1 MKACTNCGYVKPKE
15 PKEAKEAKE
24 DVEPKPKQ
32 CKTCNTLYEG
42 SYRKHTK
49 DEKHKLID
57 DICKYLKT
65 LDSDEAIKAK
75 DKLLNLK
82 TEGKH
87 ESDKAEKPKKKS
99 KSKSKD
105 PSIQF
110 D

>member
-1 MKACTNCGYVKPKE
+1 MKACTNCGYEKPKE
-15 PKEAKEAKE
+15 PKEPKEGKE
-24 DVEPKPKQ
+24 DIEPKPKQ
-32 CKTCNTLYEG
+32 CKTCNMLYEG

-82 TEGKH
+82 TEEKH